1 MQGHGLQFLIYSSH
15 TREKG
20 RKGMAWEERTVEEMR
35 EEFARRVLAQERS
48 KAALCREYGISR
60 PTGDKWVERFEQ
72 GESMSDRSRAPKSV
86 PGRVSAETEIEIVR
100 LRKQY
105 PALGAVKLRKIM
117 ENSGYTN
124 LPCART
130 FNNIFLR
137 NGLIEREA
145 SLAATP
151 HQRFEKSVPN
161 EMWQADF
168 KGHFRL
174 GNGYRCH
181 PLNILDDCSRFNLC
195 IEALTNETFESVK
208 PVVERLFRE
217 YGLPFSFLC
226 DNGNPWGTVQS
237 LGYTRFEVWLM
248 ELGILT
254 LHGRP
259 YHPQTQGKE
268 ERFNRSFTRECLK
281 GKSFCDKTHAQTIF
295 DEYRTFYNEVRPHFA
310 LELDVPARH
319 YKPSSKMMPE
329 KIAPWEYASEY
340 KLCKVKETGFFHYK
354 GQGFFL
360 SEAFGG
366 KTIAVRE
373 SHLPGQITLVFRNFI
388 IGRIDLNNRAYT
400 LKRAYL
406 IEGDPR
412 ANV

>member
-1 MQGHGLQFLIYSSH
+1 
-15 TREKG
+15 
-20 RKGMAWEERTVEEMR
+20 MAWEERTVEQMR
-35 EEFARRVLAQERS
+35 EEFVRRVLAQEQP

-60 PTGDKWVERFEQ
+60 PTGDKWIERFQQ
-72 GESMSDRSRAPKSV
+72 GESLSDRSRAPKSI
-86 PGRVSAETEIEIVR
+86 PGRISAETETKIIQ

-105 PALGAVKLRKIM
+105 PALGAVKLRRIM
-117 ENSGYTN
+117 ENAGYTD

-130 FNNIFLR
+130 FNNIFQR
-137 NGLIEREA
+137 NGLIEPES

-151 HQRFEKSVPN
+151 NQRFEKSVPN

-168 KGHFRL
+168 KGHFRMK
-174 GNGYRCH
+174 NGYRCH
-181 PLNILDDCSRFNLC
+181 PLNILDDYSRFNIC

-208 PVVERLFRE
+208 PVVDRLFRE

-248 ELGILT
+248 ELGVLT

-281 GKSFCDKTHAQTIF
+281 GKTFFDKVHAQNCF
-295 DEYRTFYNEVRPHFA
+295 DEYRTFYNEVRPHCA
-310 LELDVPARH
+310 LDLEVPARY
-319 YKPSSKMMPE
+319 YKPSEKSMPK
-329 KIAPWEYASEY
+329 KIHPWEYGSEY
-340 KLCKVKETGFFHYK
+340 KLCKVKETGFFNYK

-360 SEAFGG
+360 SEAFAG

-373 SHLPGQITLVFRNFI
+373 SHLPGQITLVFRKFK
-388 IGRIDLNNRAYT
+388 IGRIDLDKRVYT

>member
-1 MQGHGLQFLIYSSH
+1 
-15 TREKG
+15 
-20 RKGMAWEERTVEEMR
+20 MAWNERTVEQMR
-35 EEFARRVLAQERS
+35 EEFVRRALAQERP

-60 PTGDKWVERFEQ
+60 PTGDKWIERFQ
-72 GESMSDRSRAPKSV
+72 TDQSMSDRSRAPKSV
-86 PGRVSAETEIEIVR
+86 PGKISAEMESTIVQM
-100 LRKQY
+100 RKQY

-117 ENSGYTN
+117 ENKGYTD

-130 FNNIFLR
+130 FNNVFQR
-137 NGLIEREA
+137 HNLIGQEESA
-145 SLAATP
+145 AATP
-151 HQRFEKSVPN
+151 HQRFEKAVPN

-168 KGHFRL
+168 KGHFRME
-174 GNGYRCH
+174 NGYRCH

-195 IEALTNETFESVK
+195 IEALTGETFEAVK
-208 PVVERLFRE
+208 PVMERLFRE

-226 DNGNPWGTVQS
+226 DNGNPWGTAQS
-237 LGYTRFEVWLM
+237 LGYSRFEVWLM

-259 YHPQTQGKE
+259 RHPQTQGKE

-281 GKSFCDKTHAQTIF
+281 GKTFTDKSHAQLCF
-295 DEYRTFYNEVRPHFA
+295 DEYRKFYNEVRPHFA
-310 LELDVPARH
+310 LDLDVPLKH
-319 YKPSSKMMPE
+319 YHPSSKQFPE
-329 KIAPWEYASEY
+329 KIEVWEYSPEH
-340 KLCKVKETGFFHYK
+340 KLCKVKGSGFFNYK

-360 SEAFGG
+360 SEAFAG

-373 SHLPGQITLVFRNFI
+373 SHLPGQLTLVFRNFI
-388 IGRIDLNNRAYT
+388 IGRIDLENRVYT